1 MNRRSLLIRA
11 GAVAA
16 AVGGGLW
23 LKDHVLW
30 RRPSVT
36 FGADGTSGWLGFV
49 VPRTLLPTVRVR
61 LAGRDLTALVDSG
74 AQYSVIDR
82 RLVAELGL
90 DNLFDMPLI
99 AYGVDGRAQMGR
111 GVTLDLAVG
120 ATRVGRLRAGIL
132 DLGPLSEE
140 EGLGAPLILGQDL
153 LMEAALE
160 MDLRQRRLRL
170 VDAAQRVLPPAYRP
184 LPVRRSGTAL
194 VAQAVVEGVPVKA
207 VVDTGSSALLALS
220 EGVAQS
226 VGLLD
231 GRPER
236 AGSSIVLGGVAR
248 ARMIQA
254 RTVALGGETWRD
266 VTTAVYADQALPN
279 YPDALLGMEA
289 FAGRDVILDLS
300 DGQLHLAPLMDVTI
314 V

>member
-11 GAVAA
+11 GAAAA

-36 FGADGTSGWLGFV
+36 FGADGTSGWLEFV
-49 VPRTLLPTVRVR
+49 APRTLLPTVPVR
-61 LAGRDLTALVDSG
+61 LAGRELTALVDSG

-90 DNLFDMPLI
+90 DRFFDMPLI

-111 GVTLDLAVG
+111 GVTLDLTVG
-120 ATRVGRLRAGIL
+120 AARIERLRAGIL

-140 EGLGAPLILGQDL
+140 EGLGTPLILGQDL
-153 LMEAALE
+153 LMQAALE
-160 MDLRQRRLRL
+160 MDLRRRRLRL
-170 VDAAQRVLPPAYRP
+170 ISEAQMGRSPAYRAMS
-184 LPVRRSGTAL
+184 VRRSGSAL
-194 VAQAVVEGVPVKA
+194 IAEVVVEGVRVEA

-220 EGVAQS
+220 EGAAQS
-226 VGLLD
+226 TGLLD
-231 GRPER
+231 GRPEQE
-236 AGSSIVLGGVAR
+236 GSSIVLGGVAR
-248 ARMIQA
+248 ARLIEA
-254 RTVALGGETWRD
+254 RTVGLGDEMWRD
-266 VTTAVYADQALPN
+266 VTVAVYADRALPN

-289 FAGRDVILDLS
+289 FAGRDIILNLG

>member
-1 MNRRSLLIRA
+1 MNRRSLFIRA
-11 GAVAA
+11 GAAAA

-30 RRPSVT
+30 RRPGVT
-36 FGADGTSGWLGFV
+36 FGADGSSGWLQFV
-49 VPRTLLPTVRVR
+49 APRTLLPTVPVW
-61 LAGRDLTALVDSG
+61 LAGRELTALIDSG

-90 DNLFDMPLI
+90 DRFFDMPLI

-111 GVTLDLAVG
+111 GVTLDLTFGEA
-120 ATRVGRLRAGIL
+120 RIDRLRAGIL

-153 LMEAALE
+153 LMQAGLE
-160 MDLRQRRLRL
+160 MDLRRRRLRL
-170 VDAAQRVLPPAYRP
+170 LRKAQAELSPAYRAM
-184 LPVRRSGTAL
+184 PVRRAGTSLIADT
-194 VAQAVVEGVPVKA
+194 VVEGVRVEA
-207 VVDTGSSALLALS
+207 VLDTGSSALLAVS
-220 EGVAQS
+220 ESVAQS
-226 VGLLD
+226 AGLLD
-231 GRPER
+231 GRAER
-236 AGSSIVLGGVAR
+236 EGSSIVLGGVAR
-248 ARMIQA
+248 ARLIEA
-254 RTVALGGETWRD
+254 KSVALGSETWRD
-266 VTTAVYADQALPN
+266 VTMAVYADRALPN

-289 FAGRDVILDLS
+289 FAGRDIILNLG

>member
-1 MNRRSLLIRA
+1 MNRRSLFIRA
-11 GAVAA
+11 GAAVA

-30 RRPSVT
+30 RRPGVT
-36 FGADGTSGWLGFV
+36 FGADGSSGWLQFV
-49 VPRTLLPTVRVR
+49 APRTLLPTVSVR
-61 LAGRDLTALVDSG
+61 LAGRELTALIDSG

-90 DNLFDMPLI
+90 DRFFDMPLI

-111 GVTLDLAVG
+111 GVTLDLTFGEA
-120 ATRVGRLRAGIL
+120 RIDRLRAGIL

-153 LMEAALE
+153 LMQAGLE
-160 MDLRQRRLRL
+160 MDLRRRRLRL
-170 VDAAQRVLPPAYRP
+170 FRKAQTELSPAYRAM
-184 LPVRRSGTAL
+184 PVRRAGTSLIADT
-194 VAQAVVEGVPVKA
+194 VVEGVRVQA
-207 VVDTGSSALLALS
+207 VLDTGSSALLAVS

-226 VGLLD
+226 AGLLD

-236 AGSSIVLGGVAR
+236 EGSSIVLGGVAR
-248 ARMIQA
+248 ARLIEA
-254 RTVALGGETWRD
+254 KSVALGSETWRD
-266 VTTAVYADQALPN
+266 VTIAVYADRALPN

-289 FAGRDVILDLS
+289 FAGRDIILNLG

>member
-1 MNRRSLLIRA
+1 MNRRSLFIRA
-11 GAVAA
+11 GAAAA

-30 RRPSVT
+30 RRPGVT
-36 FGADGTSGWLGFV
+36 FGADGSSGWLGFV
-49 VPRTLLPTVRVR
+49 APRTLLPTVTVT
-61 LAGRDLTALVDSG
+61 LAGREMTALIDSG

-90 DNLFDMPLI
+90 DRLFDMPLI

-120 ATRVGRLRAGIL
+120 AARIDRLRAGIL

-140 EGLGAPLILGQDL
+140 AGLGAPLILGQDL
-153 LMEAALE
+153 LMQAVLE
-160 MDLRQRRLRL
+160 MDLRRRRLRL
-170 VDAAQRVLPPAYRP
+170 ARAGQTELAPAYRA
-184 LPVRRSGTAL
+184 LPVRRAGTAL
-194 VAQAVVEGVPVKA
+194 IAEAVVEGSRIQA
-207 VVDTGSSALLALS
+207 LVDTGSSALLALS

-226 VGLLD
+226 AGLLD
-231 GRPER
+231 GRSEQE
-236 AGSSIVLGGVAR
+236 GSSIVLGGVAK
-248 ARMIQA
+248 ARLIQA
-254 RTVALGGETWRD
+254 RTVALGQELWRD
-266 VTTAVYADQALPN
+266 VTTAVYADRPLPN

-289 FAGRDVILDLS
+289 FAGRDVILNLG

>member
-23 LKDHVLW
+23 VKDHVMW
-30 RRPSVT
+30 RRPQVT
-36 FGADGTSGWLGFV
+36 FGADGSSGWLPFAA
-49 VPRTLLPTVRVR
+49 PRTLLPTARVR
-61 LAGRDLTALVDSG
+61 LAGRELTALIDSG
-74 AQYSVIDR
+74 AQYSVVDR

-90 DNLFDMPLI
+90 DDLFDMPLI
-99 AYGVDGRAQMGR
+99 AYGVDGRAQVGR
-111 GVTLDLAVG
+111 GVTLDLSVG
-120 ATRVGRLRAGIL
+120 EARVQRLRAGIL

-153 LMEAALE
+153 LMEAVLE
-160 MDLRQRRLRL
+160 MDLRRRRLRL
-170 VDAAQRVLPPAYRP
+170 AGGAGAAGPPAYRP
-184 LPVRRSGTAL
+184 VPVRRAGSAL
-194 VAQAVVEGVPVKA
+194 FAEVLVEGARVKA
-207 VVDTGSSALLALS
+207 LVDTGSSALLALS
-220 EGVAQS
+220 EGAARLA
-226 VGLLD
+226 GLLD

-254 RTVALGGETWRD
+254 RTVALGREAWRD
-266 VTTAVYADQALPN
+266 VTTAVYADRALPN
-279 YPDALLGMEA
+279 YPQALLGMQA
-289 FAGRDVILDLS
+289 FAGRDVILDIG
-300 DGQLHLAPLMDVTI
+300 DGALHLAPLMDVTI

>member
-1 MNRRSLLIRA
+1 MNRRSLFIRA
-11 GAVAA
+11 GAAAA

-30 RRPSVT
+30 RRPGVT
-36 FGADGTSGWLGFV
+36 FGADGSSGWLEFV
-49 VPRTLLPTVRVR
+49 APRTLLPTVTVT
-61 LAGRDLTALVDSG
+61 LAGREMTALIDSG

-90 DNLFDMPLI
+90 DRFFDMPLI

-111 GVTLDLAVG
+111 GVTLDLTFGTA
-120 ATRVGRLRAGIL
+120 RIDRLRAGIL

-140 EGLGAPLILGQDL
+140 AGLGAPLILGQDL
-153 LMEAALE
+153 LMQAVLE
-160 MDLRQRRLRL
+160 MDLRRRRLRL
-170 VDAAQRVLPPAYRP
+170 ARAGQTELPRAYRA
-184 LPVRRSGTAL
+184 LPVRRAGTAL
-194 VAQAVVEGVPVKA
+194 IAEAVVEGSRIQA
-207 VVDTGSSALLALS
+207 LVDTGSSALLALS

-226 VGLLD
+226 AGLLD
-231 GRPER
+231 GRSEQE
-236 AGSSIVLGGVAR
+236 GSSIVLGGVAK
-248 ARMIQA
+248 ARLIQA
-254 RTVALGGETWRD
+254 RTVALGQELWRD
-266 VTTAVYADQALPN
+266 VTTAVYADRPLPN

-289 FAGRDVILDLS
+289 FAGRDVILNLG